1 MTVES
6 ERADRRGP
14 SARKA
19 LHVLIFTGA
28 VPAQLLGGFWGVM
41 IYGGVVA
48 LLIFLS
54 ALRGAGS
61 LLYDALARPQ
71 DGAAEAR
78 YVFLPLLATALGG
91 LLSLL
96 LVGSFAVVGYLV
108 CGWGDAAGE
117 VVGTRWGRHRYASPL
132 ARTTSP
138 RRSLEG
144 SAAVLVAGS
153 GGAWVALLLLGFSPL
168 PAAGAAVVCGLV
180 GALAE
185 ALSSHGTDN
194 FPVLLVPSLA
204 AWWLLG

>member
-1 MTVES
+1 MES
-6 ERADRRGP
+6 ERTDRGGP
-14 SARKA
+14 AARKA

-28 VPAQLLGGFWGVM
+28 VPAQLLGGFWGVTV
-41 IYGGVVA
+41 YGGVVT

-61 LLYDALARPQ
+61 FLYDALARPE
-71 DGAAEAR
+71 DGAAEGR
-78 YVFLPLLATALGG
+78 YVFLPLVATALGG
-91 LLSLL
+91 FLSLL

-117 VVGTRWGRHRYASPL
+117 MVGGRWGRHRYVSPL
-132 ARTTSP
+132 AGTTSP

-153 GGAWVALLLLGFSPL
+153 GGAWVALLLLGLPPL
-168 PAAGAAVVCGLV
+168 PAAGAAVICGLV

-185 ALSSHGTDN
+185 AVSSHGTDN
-194 FPVLLVPSLA
+194 LPVLLLPSLA